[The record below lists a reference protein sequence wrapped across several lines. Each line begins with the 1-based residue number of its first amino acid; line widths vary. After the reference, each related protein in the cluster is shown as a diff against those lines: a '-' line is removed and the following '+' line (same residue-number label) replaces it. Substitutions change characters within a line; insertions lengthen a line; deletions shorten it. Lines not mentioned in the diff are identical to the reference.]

1 MRQESNQCVSDF
13 ITNLT
18 LAIQDCG
25 YKEIK
30 ADNFEHAMLVQQL
43 IVGLR
48 NEKARENILSEKKDL
63 SWEKACDIASHQ
75 ERVQQN
81 LQQLNQ
87 PNDGV
92 IAFLESEM
100 AVSLVNTA
108 VSSPRQRSSA
118 PSKQLPSCYRCGQ
131 HHIRWSDCRH
141 QKTVCQFCKK
151 IGHSERVC
159 FSKRRANTN
168 THATYPNLAEDGEAI
183 LRMFSANALL
193 QSPYTI
199 TLPVDHHPVKF
210 EIDTGSAVTLIN
222 EASLQKLPSPLPA
235 SSTFRS
241 YTGQNVEVRGKPI
254 GFCWSADWLRLAPP
268 HPRGLY
274 GVITHL
280 QAGLMFAGL
289 SMEYL
294 GNIMLPPELRKVA
307 VIFASSVIF
316 WLVDTILRI
325 LKGKATKQRGS
336 ALSIFSED
344 WEWRNTW
351 LSLIHALITSVFA
364 SVIIYRS
371 EDYMA
376 NLIGPKDA
384 ASVLLVC
391 FSLGYFLH
399 DISHIIRGPPRRH
412 SVEFVLHHVLIIPCF
427 GSAIVLER
435 YVGYAIVSLLVEIN
449 SVFLHIRRLLLTLTV
464 SRESLIFSINS
475 SLNFGSALIGNGI
488 EVAN

>member
-48 NEKARENILSEKKDL
+48 NEKARENLLSEKKDL

-75 ERVQQN
+75 ERVRQN

-87 PNDGV
+87 SNDGV
-92 IAFLESEM
+92 IASLESEM

-108 VSSPRQRSSA
+108 VSSPRQRPSA

-141 QKTVCQFCKK
+141 QKTACQFCKK
-151 IGHSERVC
+151 IGHIERVC

-168 THATYPNLAEDGEAI
+168 THATYPNPAEDGEAI
-183 LRMFSANALL
+183 LRMFSTNALL

-222 EASLQKLPSPLPA
+222 EASLRKLPSLLPA

-241 YTGQNVEVRGKPI
+241 YTGQNVEVRGEE
-254 GFCWSADWLRLAPP
+254 
-268 HPRGLY
+268 H
-274 GVITHL
+274 
-280 QAGLMFAGL
+280 
-289 SMEYL
+289 
-294 GNIMLPPELRKVA
+294 
-307 VIFASSVIF
+307 ASSLSFNIEHSF
-316 WLVDTILRI
+316 DGGKTFSK
-325 LKGKATKQRGS
+325 KGT
-336 ALSIFSED
+336 
-344 WEWRNTW
+344 
-351 LSLIHALITSVFA
+351 LIVSPAK
-364 SVIIYRS
+364 R
-371 EDYMA
+371 
-376 NLIGPKDA
+376 DA
-384 ASVLLVC
+384 ASMTDEQALTTEDLRALKELVDKDSLYIVRLL
-391 FSLGYFLH
+391 
-399 DISHIIRGPPRRH
+399 DKE
-412 SVEFVLHHVLIIPCF
+412 SVAQLMSSCR
-427 GSAIVLER
+427 AKLER
-435 YVGYAIVSLLVEIN
+435 QREEKLRQEQNDNRSFIAKYWMYIVPAVFFFFILN
-449 SVFLHIRRLLLTLTV
+449 SVDP
-464 SRESLIFSINS
+464 NS
-475 SLNFGSALIGNGI
+475 NENSGSSGR
-488 EVAN
+488 